1 MEKGAT
7 EVSANGE
14 QNLGIESLN
23 LNSEEEANPISDS
36 EETEKNRKS
45 ETRVRVAPRVSV
57 EGTGRSN
64 RTVPQPFA
72 LATEKRGSR
81 AHVTDGV
88 VKKNEG
94 ASPVSLR
101 KPLQPENQNY
111 QDEEDSCSLS
121 SLNNQTRSSKP
132 KSTVASA
139 PTFRSSERAE
149 KRREFYTKLEEKQH
163 AMEAEKM
170 EMEAKTKEEQNAA
183 LKQLRKS
190 LKFKA
195 TPMPSFYHEGPP
207 AKTEL
212 KKVPPTRA
220 KSPKLGRRKSS
231 GDASNASSPRDASN
245 GGTRERSQRHSL
257 GNWHNKTRSNSPGS
271 ASKAQRSLKPKEEPK
286 PEGEEAHLTTSIDED
301 AAADGTVEA

>member
-7 EVSANGE
+7 KVSTNGE
-14 QNLGIESLN
+14 HNLGVESLN
-23 LNSEEEANPISDS
+23 LNSEEEATPISDS
-36 EETEKNRKS
+36 EDIDKNRKS

-57 EGTGRSN
+57 EGPVRSN

-81 AHVTDGV
+81 AHVSDGA

-94 ASPVSLR
+94 ASPVSSR
-101 KPLQPENQNY
+101 KPLEPENQNHR
-111 QDEEDSCSLS
+111 DEEDSCSLS
-121 SLNNQTRSSKP
+121 SLNLNQAASNKSKV
-132 KSTVASA
+132 TVASA

-149 KRREFYTKLEEKQH
+149 KRREYYSKLEEKQH
-163 AMEAEKM
+163 ALEAEKM
-170 EMEAKTKEEQNAA
+170 ELEARSKEEQEAA

-207 AKTEL
+207 PKTEL

-231 GDASNASSPRDASN
+231 GDAANASPREATN
-245 GGTRERSQRHSL
+245 GVSRERSQRHSM
-257 GNWHNKTRSNSPGS
+257 GSAHNKTRSYSPAS
-271 ASKAQRSLKPKEEPK
+271 ATKAQRSLKPKEEPK
-286 PEGEEAHLTTSIDED
+286 SEVEEVHLVARIDEEAAAED
-301 AAADGTVEA
+301 GVEA